1 MMIWSFIFLSLL
13 MACMAD
19 AAAVQPLR
27 YVVRC
32 GTDPLALDAVLLVD
46 DETVTLTNLQPG
58 LTYFVT
64 VTAVR
69 EDGAMSEPSALIS
82 YEVPAV
88 EDAPA
93 VASGPVRVTVQGSD
107 DLTEWVDE
115 ATLYQP
121 RAGRK
126 FYRLKI
132 ER

>member
-1 MMIWSFIFLSLL
+1 MNFFLIILALVCS
-13 MACMAD
+13 AA
-19 AAAVQPLR
+19 AAAVQPGR
-27 YVVRC
+27 YVVRY

-46 DETVTLTNLQPG
+46 EETVTLTDLEPG
-58 LTYFVT
+58 QTYFVT

-82 YEVPAV
+82 YDVPAV

-93 VASGPVRVTVQGSD
+93 VAAGPVRVTVQGSD
-107 DLTEWVDE
+107 DLTDWVDE
-115 ATLYQP
+115 VTLYQP